1 MCRCSPSWAFSAARL
16 FHPGSP
22 GQTSLWFKQQHSQHE
37 AKPLSTQQR
46 QVCCWVISL
55 EAAWCHSLKSRL
67 LYVGHQIWLRSDHLA
82 MLWSGETI
90 TTISQPVAV
99 GFSYAAAAS
108 QSLWLLSNNFSKM
121 IVCLLGVYLC
131 ACVCEF
137 GNVYTRAHVSVC
149 VAHMCVCMCKGMC
162 VCVFT
167 VLEEISTRGD
177 QY

>member
-1 MCRCSPSWAFSAARL
+1 
-16 FHPGSP
+16 
-22 GQTSLWFKQQHSQHE
+22 
-37 AKPLSTQQR
+37 
-46 QVCCWVISL
+46 
-55 EAAWCHSLKSRL
+55 
-67 LYVGHQIWLRSDHLA
+67 
-82 MLWSGETI
+82 
-90 TTISQPVAV
+90 
-99 GFSYAAAAS
+99 
-108 QSLWLLSNNFSKM
+108 M

-162 VCVFT
+162 ACVFT